1 MHRVSG
7 LKWELLPILAQELG
21 MQSFWSE
28 IGTFPYFSQ
37 GIWGPGFP
45 EFCPES
51 WGVDKNMGNTSS
63 ELTPF
68 ELFQWRNN
76 SRKNEGM
83 EQSKNNT
90 QLWMSLVI
98 EARSNAVKS
107 NIA

>member
-1 MHRVSG
+1 
-7 LKWELLPILAQELG
+7 

-68 ELFQWRNN
+68 ELFLKYHQNFYV
-76 SRKNEGM
+76 SYDGIHY
-83 EQSKNNT
+83 QSVGLVKYD
-90 QLWMSLVI
+90 LPMAFLSLFIVLI
-98 EARSNAVKS
+98 HWPL
-107 NIA
+107 

>member
-90 QLWMSLVI
+90 QLWM
-98 EARSNAVKS
+98 
-107 NIA
+107 

>member
-28 IGTFPYFSQ
+28 IGSFPYFSQ

-68 ELFQWRNN
+68 ELFQVE
-76 SRKNEGM
+76 K
-83 EQSKNNT
+83 
-90 QLWMSLVI
+90 
-98 EARSNAVKS
+98 
-107 NIA
+107 